1 LKAQESAD
9 LFLQLEEDRKSS
21 CGKFHNKEGQPKM
34 QKGDSN
40 TGNKRK
46 KESDPLASRLGD

>member
-1 LKAQESAD
+1 
-9 LFLQLEEDRKSS
+9 LEEDRKSS